1 MTEGL
6 TYQPLRTRSNERE
19 KTPADNLVT
28 KTEQTLLKSFK
39 MPMMDSRNDQIHR
52 PYHQESIPSNERN
65 EEPNFLSEEI
75 KIQD

>member
-1 MTEGL
+1 
-6 TYQPLRTRSNERE
+6 
-19 KTPADNLVT
+19 
-28 KTEQTLLKSFK
+28 